1 MDFGIFMEFEIR
13 RGGDQATAFRE
24 GFDVVDA
31 AEAWGLDGVW
41 LGEMHFTPARSVL
54 SAPIVIASS
63 IATRTKRLRVGMA
76 VQVLPLNNPLRIAE
90 EAATVDHISA
100 GRFDFG
106 IGRSGF
112 PRVYDLYGIPY
123 AESQERFREALEII
137 LEAWKGEPFSYKG
150 QYWSFENATVAPR
163 PYQRP
168 HPPIRMAATTEET
181 FPRVGEM
188 GLPIFVGLRGMD
200 ISTLRHHVAAYRR
213 AWRDAGHAG
222 DGNVY
227 LRIPVYA
234 AATEEAAREEPFD
247 SITFYFSRQAD
258 LQQSGGGT
266 DGRRARRAVAGSRR
280 AARRA
285 LVRADPGRARRVRQR
300 RRLDRP
306 AEPAEG
312 GIEPRRDRGR
322 ARRGRTHSGRA
333 GEAEPRDPDSRG
345 HAGVQVVAENEVAS
359 GAPQ

>member
-150 QYWSFENATVAPR
+150 DFYQFENAVVTPR
-163 PYQRP
+163 PFQEP
-168 HPPIRMAATTEET
+168 HPPLRMAANSPET
-181 FPRVGEM
+181 FPQVAKS
-188 GLPIFVGLRGMD
+188 GLALFVGLRDLD
-200 ISTLRHHVAAYRR
+200 IPELQAQLGSYRD
-213 AWRDAGHAG
+213 AWRDSGQPGRAS
-222 DGNVY
+222 VY
-227 LRIPVYA
+227 LRLPVYA
-234 AATEEAAREEPFD
+234 GETERSAMEDARE
-247 SITFYFSRQAD
+247 SITYFFKRHAELTQAG
-258 LQQSGGGT
+258 L
-266 DGRRARRAVAGSRR
+266 
-280 AARRA
+280 
-285 LVRADPGRARRVRQR
+285 
-300 RRLDRP
+300 
-306 AEPAEG
+306 
-312 GIEPRRDRGR
+312 
-322 ARRGRTHSGRA
+322 GRA
-333 GEAEPRDPDSRG
+333 GAGPDDRRSARLERLKNMTYDEICRTRVVFGTAPALVDRLRGLRQELGLDGIIIEPN
-345 HAGVQVVAENEVAS
+345 AGGLVPPALAMRSLRIVAEQVMPAFK
-359 GAPQ
+359 